1 MPEMFSFWPSVPH
14 RLLRKNRAAFPGTTA
29 ASGVTGSDAT
39 DAPEADPMP
48 FAPVTVKV
56 YDVPGSRS
64 ATTQEVAGAVTT
76 HEPPAVTE
84 VTV

>member
-1 MPEMFSFWPSVPH
+1 MTTACPSPATAVGVPGV
-14 RLLRKNRAAFPGTTA
+14 PGTTA

-76 HEPPAVTE
+76 HEPPAGTE